1 MARNDGTYGLV
12 YDKFWEDPEVLEEWS
27 PSMRLFWLYLLTC
40 PQRNIVG
47 IFEFSERLASLHTGL
62 EIADVQECIKTLT
75 RLCKVSV
82 SPDTREICVH
92 NWLQYRGDNIWTN
105 PNLIKGI
112 NNQAATIKNKTL
124 LWKLVCAEKIVDAK
138 HFPDKEIQKYN
149 EETGGNKEDSTKT
162 LDTVLQDSTKTD
174 GTEMGKP
181 LKPFKPYKPLK
192 SSNTTAPAKADA
204 SVDLVPSQPD
214 PDKELYQSIQQ
225 AFLAKNG
232 NKFTNY
238 PKEAQGTKGIIA
250 KCKARNPTDPAGMA
264 KAMIEKLWQL
274 KSGSDKF
281 YSSQPFLPSTLNAS
295 GIWDRVLEQYRD
307 HSEQE
312 EKAKDLVSSFYRRE
326 E

>member
-1 MARNDGTYGLV
+1 MAALPYIQLYIADYLADTMHLQA
-12 YDKFWEDPEVLEEWS
+12 EEHGA
-27 PSMRLFWLYLLTC
+27 YLLLIFNYWQTGK
-40 PQRNIVG
+40 PIPKNRLQSIARVSNERWTSVERSLNEYWNDTGTHWQHDRIDRDLELVKQAQDQRSQAG
-47 IFEFSERLASLHTGL
+47 KAS
-62 EIADVQECIKTLT
+62 A
-75 RLCKVSV
+75 
-82 SPDTREICVH
+82 
-92 NWLQYRGDNIWTN
+92 
-105 PNLIKGI
+105 
-112 NNQAATIKNKTL
+112 QARM
-124 LWKLVCAEKIVDAK
+124 AK
-138 HFPDKEIQKYN
+138 KPTEIQRPFNDRSTTVDVPLQRTVN
-149 EETGGNKEDSTKT
+149 ETPTI
-162 LDTVLQDSTKTD
+162 LDTDTD
-174 GTEMGKP
+174 IENII
-181 LKPFKPYKPLK
+181 L
-192 SSNTTAPAKADA
+192 NTTAPAKAAA
-204 SVDLVPSQPD
+204 SVDLVPTQPD

-264 KAMIEKLWQL
+264 QAMIEKLWQL

-312 EKAKDLVSSFYRRE
+312 GKAKDLVSSFYRRE

>member
-1 MARNDGTYGLV
+1 MAALPYIQLYIADYLADTMHLQA
-12 YDKFWEDPEVLEEWS
+12 EEHGA
-27 PSMRLFWLYLLTC
+27 YLLLIFNYWQTGK
-40 PQRNIVG
+40 PIPKNRLQSIARVSNERWTSVERSLNEYWNDTGTHWQHDRIDRDLELVKQAQDQRSQAG
-47 IFEFSERLASLHTGL
+47 KASAQARMAKKPT
-62 EIADVQECIKTLT
+62 ESQRPFNDRSTTVDV
-75 RLCKVSV
+75 S
-82 SPDTREICVH
+82 
-92 NWLQYRGDNIWTN
+92 LQRTVNET
-105 PNLIKGI
+105 P
-112 NNQAATIKNKTL
+112 TI
-124 LWKLVCAEKIVDAK
+124 
-138 HFPDKEIQKYN
+138 
-149 EETGGNKEDSTKT
+149 
-162 LDTVLQDSTKTD
+162 LDTDTD
-174 GTEMGKP
+174 TDIIKEKN
-181 LKPFKPYKPLK
+181 
-192 SSNTTAPAKADA
+192 SNTTDPKPKPIAPAKAAA
-204 SVDLVPSQPD
+204 SVDLVPFQPD

-264 KAMIEKLWQL
+264 QAMIEKLWQL

-312 EKAKDLVSSFYRRE
+312 EKAKGLVSSFYRRE